1 MTRYGMERL
10 THFGSFLILAVWL
23 LLSWAL
29 LGLVLYWA
37 FS

>member
-1 MTRYGMERL
+1 MERL
-10 THFGSFLILAVWL
+10 THFGSFFILAVWL
-23 LLSWAL
+23 LLSWVL